1 MVFIASATELDDEVE
16 EGTIDAF
23 ALGLAPMVIC
33 DSARDVIV

>member
-1 MVFIASATELDDEVE
+1 MVFIASATELDDEV